1 MTSAASPGSS
11 LVTVGLPVYNGAR
24 YLPRALDAL
33 LAQRDRP
40 LEILVADNGSTDETP
55 AIAARYAAG
64 DARVRVMRSPVN
76 LGVEANFAR
85 VLAAASGAYFMWAA
99 CDDWWAPEFVDRM
112 AGALEA
118 DSRAVVAMC
127 AVERV
132 DETGARV
139 DLVRHTGSG
148 DPSRQSAWQLSLQ
161 LAAGRPYHLFVYG
174 LYRTAFIK
182 RAFTGFAP
190 VVAADRL
197 LLCRVAMAGGFAYV
211 DEVLHRRTVR
221 RAPIAE
227 RYAGEPIGRLW
238 QGAWPRLRL
247 ALLAGPYLWRSPVI
261 PPSRRL
267 WIPAI
272 VLRFAAA
279 AVGHAMVESGWIRR
293 RAGSRAGAW

>member
-1 MTSAASPGSS
+1 MTSASSPGSS
-11 LVTVGLPVYNGAR
+11 LVTIGLPVYNGAR

-40 LEILVADNGSTDETP
+40 LELLVADNGSTDETP
-55 AIAARYAAG
+55 EIAARYAAR

-85 VLAAASGAYFMWAA
+85 VLDAASGAYFMWAA

-118 DSRAVVAMC
+118 DPRAVVAMC

-132 DETGARV
+132 DETGALV
-139 DLVRHTGSG
+139 DLVRHTGTD
-148 DPSRQSAWQLSLQ
+148 DPSQQSAWQLSLQ

-211 DEVLHRRTVR
+211 DDVLHRRTVR

-247 ALLAGPYLWRSPVI
+247 ALLAGPYLWQSPVI
-261 PPSRRL
+261 PPRRRL

-279 AVGHAMVESGWIRR
+279 AVGHAMVASGWMQR
-293 RAGSRAGAW
+293 RAPSRSGAC